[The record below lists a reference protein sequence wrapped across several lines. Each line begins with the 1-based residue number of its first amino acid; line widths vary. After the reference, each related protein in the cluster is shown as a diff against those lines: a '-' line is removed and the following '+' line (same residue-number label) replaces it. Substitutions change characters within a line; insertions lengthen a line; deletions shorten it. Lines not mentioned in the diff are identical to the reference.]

1 MKIGTAGW
9 TLPLQWQTSFP
20 ATGSHLERYAERFAC
35 AEINSSFY
43 KQHRRGTYARWSAS
57 VPTHFRFSVKVPRAI
72 THDQSLVAT
81 DVLLD
86 VFLDEVTALG
96 DRLGPLLV
104 QLPPSLGFD
113 AAIADEFFGLLR
125 VMYAG
130 SVVCEPRHPSWF
142 GAAAELLLT
151 SHRIARAAADPA
163 PVPTGMSPGGWPGL
177 EYLRLHGSP
186 RMYYSTYSPAFLD
199 RIAATANASVE
210 QWCVLD
216 NTASGAAVG
225 DALALCARLQPRR

>member
-9 TLPLQWQTSFP
+9 TLPLQWQASFP

-43 KQHRRGTYARWSAS
+43 KQHRRGTYARWGAS
-57 VPTHFRFSVKVPRAI
+57 VPPHFRFSVKVPRAI

-104 QLPPSLGFD
+104 QLPPSLAFD
-113 AAIADEFFGLLR
+113 AAIADEFFGMLR

-142 GAAAELLLT
+142 SAAAERLLT

-163 PVPTGMSPGGWPGL
+163 PVPTGMRPGGWPCL

-186 RMYYSTYSPAFLD
+186 RMYYSTYSPSVLD